1 MSTSKSVFLISTKNG
16 DLIIRKSRIIIFTE
30 NGTIKFPT
38 DTTVNILIVGV
49 SKTVNSSQSS
59 SSSKQST
66 API

>member
-1 MSTSKSVFLISTKNG
+1 
-16 DLIIRKSRIIIFTE
+16 
-30 NGTIKFPT
+30 
-38 DTTVNILIVGV
+38 LIVGV